1 MEQVFAIISEDEDFR
16 FGKIKVEKDKQRY
29 TLPAPTKDDPE
40 DTESVKAFYGVVV
53 YFRKAFFNNPEKN
66 EKVEK
71 RELAILRAGKFM
83 PELLYISKAGL
94 WNWKGFLAA
103 VEKQKL
109 DSYSHVMVRFT
120 AEPGQS
126 SDGVYKFSKVKME
139 IVSELEAE
147 EIEYLQE
154 LQQVVRTRVRKYSSS
169 EDLDSAEDKYLD
181 EEDKKPSGNAPAED
195 DDDAIAAKA
204 AKRTRAIAEEDDDEP
219 APKTRAK
226 AKPAPV
232 DDDDDETPAPKTR
245 AKAKPA
251 PVEDEDD
258 EPAPKTRAKAKPAPV
273 EDDDDEPAPKTR
285 AKAKPAPVEDEDDDE
300 DLKPKT
306 RAKAKPEP
314 EPVAKTK
321 GKYPNID
328 DEDDED

>member
-1 MEQVFAIISEDEDFR
+1 MSEAPELKVRIPSAKKMQNVFTIISEDEDFR
-16 FGKIKVEKDKQRY
+16 FGKIKVDRDKQRY
-29 TLPAPTKDDPE
+29 TLPAPTSEDPE
-40 DTESVKAFYGVVV
+40 LTESVKVFYGVVV
-53 YFRKAFFNNPEKN
+53 YFKKAFFKNTEKN
-66 EKVEK
+66 EQVEK
-71 RELAILRAGKFM
+71 RELAVLRLGKFM
-83 PELLYISKAGL
+83 PELLYISKSGF

-109 DSYSHVMVRFT
+109 DSYCHVFVRFT

-126 SDGVYKFSKVKME
+126 TDGQYKFSKVKLE
-139 IVSELEAE
+139 IVAELEAE

-154 LQQVVRTRVRKYSSS
+154 LQQVVRTRVRKYSNND
-169 EDLDSAEDKYLD
+169 ELDSAEDKYLD
-181 EEDKKPSGNAPAED
+181 EEDKKPAGNAPPPED

-204 AKRTRAIAEEDDDEP
+204 AKRTRAIAEEEDDDPPAKAKTKAKPAPVEDEDEEP

-232 DDDDDETPAPKTR
+232 DEDEDEEPAPKTR

-258 EPAPKTRAKAKPAPV
+258 E
-273 EDDDDEPAPKTR
+273 
-285 AKAKPAPVEDEDDDE
+285 

-306 RAKAKPEP
+306 RAKAKAAPVE
-314 EPVAKTK
+314 EPVKTK

>member
-1 MEQVFAIISEDEDFR
+1 MEQVFSIISEDEDFR
-16 FGKIKVEKDKQRY
+16 FGKIKVEREKQRY
-29 TLPAPTKDDPE
+29 TLPAPTSDDPE
-40 DTESVKAFYGVVV
+40 NTESVKTFYGVVV
-53 YFRKAFFNNPEKN
+53 YFRKAFFKNAEKN
-66 EKVEK
+66 ETVEK
-71 RELAILRAGKFM
+71 RELAILRDGKFM

-126 SDGVYKFSKVKME
+126 SDGQYKFSKVKME

-154 LQQVVRTRVRKYSSS
+154 LQQIVRARVRKYSSS

-181 EEDKKPSGNAPAED
+181 EEDKKPAGNAAPAED

-219 APKTRAK
+219 VAKAKTK

-251 PVEDEDD
+251 PVEDDD
-258 EPAPKTRAKAKPAPV
+258 EPAPKARAKAKPAPV
-273 EDDDDEPAPKTR
+273 EDDDDVPVAK
-285 AKAKPAPVEDEDDDE
+285 AKAKPAPVEDDEDDE
-300 DLKPKT
+300 DLKPKAK
-306 RAKAKPEP
+306 AKAKPEP

-328 DEDDED
+328 DDDDED